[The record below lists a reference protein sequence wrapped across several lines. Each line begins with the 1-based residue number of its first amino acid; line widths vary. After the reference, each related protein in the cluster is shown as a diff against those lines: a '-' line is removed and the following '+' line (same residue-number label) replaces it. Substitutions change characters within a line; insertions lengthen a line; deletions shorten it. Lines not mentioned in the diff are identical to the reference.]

1 MKQPATLPTLRRQ
14 GAALTVLALAVV
26 LAALAGLCFGSQ
38 GYTPLQLWQAWCS
51 GDPQNA
57 VYRVLLHVRWPR
69 TLAGLL
75 AGSALAAAGVLLQAV
90 LNNAMASPNVIGVNA
105 GAGLAALCAAALW
118 PAHPNAVQPAAFAG
132 ALAAA
137 LLVYGL
143 ALGAGVSRTTLV
155 LAGLAVSGMLTAGMN
170 TIKLLYPDAIAGAS
184 DFLVGGLS
192 GVTLSGLKGAVPY
205 LITGTLLALLLAADL
220 NVLCL
225 GEQSAASLGLHIGAV
240 RFLGILAAALL
251 AGAAV
256 SFAGLLSFVGLLAPH
271 IARQLVAITIAFCC
285 PRPCCWGRLLLCC
298 VMCWHAACLLRLNC
312 QWAFCCPSSAGRSSL
327 ACCCTAGGGE
337 CMIELQH
344 VSAGY
349 GAQDVVRDV
358 SFAAPNGQLTA
369 LIGPNGSGKTT
380 LLRAMTRTLPCR
392 SGNILL
398 DDRSI
403 ASYGRKEFARTAA
416 FMPQSRPVPGIT
428 VRALVAHGRFPY
440 LGFSRRMT
448 AQDTAAVEQAMRRT
462 GTLDWANRDVR
473 ALSGGERQRVYL
485 AMALAQGGTTILLDE
500 PGAFLDVRAQFELLD
515 LLRSVAAGGKAVVLV
530 MHELPQ
536 AMQYADRIALLG
548 GGRLLGCDTSAALA
562 ATGAVDRVFGVRLCR
577 APDGVWYVKA
587 EG

>member
-69 TLAGLL
+69 TLA
-75 AGSALAAAGVLLQAV
+75 AAGVLLQAV

-118 PAHPNAVQPAAFAG
+118 PAHPGAVQPAAFAG

-271 IARQLVAITIAFCC
+271 IARRLVGNNHRILLPAAMLLGAAFVVLCDVLARC
-285 PRPCCWGRLLLCC
+285 LFAPFELPVGILLSLIGGPFFLGLLL
-298 VMCWHAACLLRLNC
+298 
-312 QWAFCCPSSAGRSSL
+312 
-327 ACCCTAGGGE
+327 
-337 CMIELQH
+337 
-344 VSAGY
+344 
-349 GAQDVVRDV
+349 
-358 SFAAPNGQLTA
+358 
-369 LIGPNGSGKTT
+369 
-380 LLRAMTRTLPCR
+380 
-392 SGNILL
+392 
-398 DDRSI
+398 
-403 ASYGRKEFARTAA
+403 
-416 FMPQSRPVPGIT
+416 
-428 VRALVAHGRFPY
+428 HGR
-440 LGFSRRMT
+440 GRRMY
-448 AQDTAAVEQAMRRT
+448 D
-462 GTLDWANRDVR
+462 
-473 ALSGGERQRVYL
+473 
-485 AMALAQGGTTILLDE
+485 
-500 PGAFLDVRAQFELLD
+500 
-515 LLRSVAAGGKAVVLV
+515 
-530 MHELPQ
+530 
-536 AMQYADRIALLG
+536 
-548 GGRLLGCDTSAALA
+548 
-562 ATGAVDRVFGVRLCR
+562 
-577 APDGVWYVKA
+577 
-587 EG
+587 

>member
-75 AGSALAAAGVLLQAV
+75 AGSA
-90 LNNAMASPNVIGVNA
+90 
-105 GAGLAALCAAALW
+105 LAALCAAALW

-192 GVTLSGLKGAVPY
+192 GVTLSGLKGAVLY

-271 IARQLVAITIAFCC
+271 IARRLVGNNHRILLPAAMLLGAAFVVLCDVLARC
-285 PRPCCWGRLLLCC
+285 LFAPFELPVGILLSLIGGPFFLGLLL
-298 VMCWHAACLLRLNC
+298 
-312 QWAFCCPSSAGRSSL
+312 
-327 ACCCTAGGGE
+327 
-337 CMIELQH
+337 
-344 VSAGY
+344 
-349 GAQDVVRDV
+349 
-358 SFAAPNGQLTA
+358 
-369 LIGPNGSGKTT
+369 
-380 LLRAMTRTLPCR
+380 
-392 SGNILL
+392 
-398 DDRSI
+398 
-403 ASYGRKEFARTAA
+403 
-416 FMPQSRPVPGIT
+416 
-428 VRALVAHGRFPY
+428 HGR
-440 LGFSRRMT
+440 GRRMY
-448 AQDTAAVEQAMRRT
+448 D
-462 GTLDWANRDVR
+462 
-473 ALSGGERQRVYL
+473 
-485 AMALAQGGTTILLDE
+485 
-500 PGAFLDVRAQFELLD
+500 
-515 LLRSVAAGGKAVVLV
+515 
-530 MHELPQ
+530 
-536 AMQYADRIALLG
+536 
-548 GGRLLGCDTSAALA
+548 
-562 ATGAVDRVFGVRLCR
+562 
-577 APDGVWYVKA
+577 
-587 EG
+587 

>member
-14 GAALTVLALAVV
+14 GAELTVLALAVV

-38 GYTPLQLWQAWCS
+38 GYTPLQLWQAWRS

-192 GVTLSGLKGAVPY
+192 GVTLSGLKGTVLY
-205 LITGTLLALLLAADL
+205 LITGTLLAL
-220 NVLCL
+220 
-225 GEQSAASLGLHIGAV
+225 
-240 RFLGILAAALL
+240 LL

-271 IARQLVAITIAFCC
+271 IARRLVGNNHRILLPAAMLLGAAFVVLCDVLARC
-285 PRPCCWGRLLLCC
+285 LFAPFELPVGILLSLIGGPFFLGLLL
-298 VMCWHAACLLRLNC
+298 
-312 QWAFCCPSSAGRSSL
+312 
-327 ACCCTAGGGE
+327 
-337 CMIELQH
+337 
-344 VSAGY
+344 
-349 GAQDVVRDV
+349 
-358 SFAAPNGQLTA
+358 
-369 LIGPNGSGKTT
+369 
-380 LLRAMTRTLPCR
+380 
-392 SGNILL
+392 
-398 DDRSI
+398 
-403 ASYGRKEFARTAA
+403 
-416 FMPQSRPVPGIT
+416 
-428 VRALVAHGRFPY
+428 HGR
-440 LGFSRRMT
+440 GRRMY
-448 AQDTAAVEQAMRRT
+448 D
-462 GTLDWANRDVR
+462 
-473 ALSGGERQRVYL
+473 
-485 AMALAQGGTTILLDE
+485 
-500 PGAFLDVRAQFELLD
+500 
-515 LLRSVAAGGKAVVLV
+515 
-530 MHELPQ
+530 
-536 AMQYADRIALLG
+536 
-548 GGRLLGCDTSAALA
+548 
-562 ATGAVDRVFGVRLCR
+562 
-577 APDGVWYVKA
+577 
-587 EG
+587 

>member
-38 GYTPLQLWQAWCS
+38 GYTPLQLWQAWCR

-170 TIKLLYPDAIAGAS
+170 TIKLIVPGCDCRGIRLFGGRLVRRNTVRAERRCALPDHRDAAGSAA
-184 DFLVGGLS
+184 GGRPER
-192 GVTLSGLKGAVPY
+192 AMP
-205 LITGTLLALLLAADL
+205 
-220 NVLCL
+220 

-251 AGAAV
+251 AGGSCQLCRAAQLCGA
-256 SFAGLLSFVGLLAPH
+256 AGPAH
-271 IARQLVAITIAFCC
+271 C
-285 PRPCCWGRLLLCC
+285 P
-298 VMCWHAACLLRLNC
+298 
-312 QWAFCCPSSAGRSSL
+312 
-327 ACCCTAGGGE
+327 
-337 CMIELQH
+337 
-344 VSAGY
+344 
-349 GAQDVVRDV
+349 
-358 SFAAPNGQLTA
+358 
-369 LIGPNGSGKTT
+369 
-380 LLRAMTRTLPCR
+380 
-392 SGNILL
+392 
-398 DDRSI
+398 
-403 ASYGRKEFARTAA
+403 
-416 FMPQSRPVPGIT
+416 
-428 VRALVAHGRFPY
+428 
-440 LGFSRRMT
+440 
-448 AQDTAAVEQAMRRT
+448 
-462 GTLDWANRDVR
+462 
-473 ALSGGERQRVYL
+473 
-485 AMALAQGGTTILLDE
+485 
-500 PGAFLDVRAQFELLD
+500 
-515 LLRSVAAGGKAVVLV
+515 AAGG
-530 MHELPQ
+530 Q
-536 AMQYADRIALLG
+536 
-548 GGRLLGCDTSAALA
+548 
-562 ATGAVDRVFGVRLCR
+562 
-577 APDGVWYVKA
+577 
-587 EG
+587 

>member
-75 AGSALAAAGVLLQAV
+75 AGS
-90 LNNAMASPNVIGVNA
+90 
-105 GAGLAALCAAALW
+105 GLAALCAAALW

-192 GVTLSGLKGAVPY
+192 GVTLSGLKGAVLY

-271 IARQLVAITIAFCC
+271 IARRLVGNNHRILLPAAMLLGAAFVVLCDVLARC
-285 PRPCCWGRLLLCC
+285 LFAPFELPVGILLSLIGGPFFLGLLL
-298 VMCWHAACLLRLNC
+298 
-312 QWAFCCPSSAGRSSL
+312 
-327 ACCCTAGGGE
+327 
-337 CMIELQH
+337 
-344 VSAGY
+344 
-349 GAQDVVRDV
+349 
-358 SFAAPNGQLTA
+358 
-369 LIGPNGSGKTT
+369 
-380 LLRAMTRTLPCR
+380 
-392 SGNILL
+392 
-398 DDRSI
+398 
-403 ASYGRKEFARTAA
+403 
-416 FMPQSRPVPGIT
+416 
-428 VRALVAHGRFPY
+428 HGR
-440 LGFSRRMT
+440 GRRMY
-448 AQDTAAVEQAMRRT
+448 D
-462 GTLDWANRDVR
+462 
-473 ALSGGERQRVYL
+473 
-485 AMALAQGGTTILLDE
+485 
-500 PGAFLDVRAQFELLD
+500 
-515 LLRSVAAGGKAVVLV
+515 
-530 MHELPQ
+530 
-536 AMQYADRIALLG
+536 
-548 GGRLLGCDTSAALA
+548 
-562 ATGAVDRVFGVRLCR
+562 
-577 APDGVWYVKA
+577 
-587 EG
+587 